1 MHVSRS
7 PSLPALSS
15 LSERVS
21 SRKRPRLVRGMTI
34 VLVVAV
40 SKPVPV
46 VVVVVEVLLLLLLG
60 PSVLNKNPPF
70 LPFFLFS
77 TRRIFESPFPEIKSL
92 NFDRF
97 LLTRR

>member
-77 TRRIFESPFPEIKSL
+77 TRIFESPFPEIKSL